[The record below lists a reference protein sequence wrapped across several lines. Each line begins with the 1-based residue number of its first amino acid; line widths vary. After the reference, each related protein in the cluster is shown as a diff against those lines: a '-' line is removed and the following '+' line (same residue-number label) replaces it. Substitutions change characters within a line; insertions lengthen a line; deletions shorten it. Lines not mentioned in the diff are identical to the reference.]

1 MPSLVP
7 VSSSSRTTLSLS
19 GATGNNSYNNQ
30 YGVYGNGYVQSLGHN
45 HRGIEDMKR
54 IEMSLKSGIDSE
66 IAWALSLLTHMS
78 IQPLIDL
85 EQSPFLGNELIKYFV
100 KPYQLIQEKK
110 FDLLTQDILTFSLD
124 SVLTLR
130 NLSQD
135 LPNQQWLSQIPS
147 FKKNL
152 IELIKFLTNWFY
164 QPGGN
169 QIPQFEKYNNQ
180 FAESLNYIVDLL
192 EPLTCYYIDN
202 SKNDTLFNI
211 LLNTLMITTDRN
223 LFINILKCISHL
235 LIIWDKGA
243 KAKAEEDG
251 NGDDEDED
259 LAQEEEGEEEVKLTN
274 NCIDS
279 ISDSQLETIINT
291 LLIADSEMNN
301 AVLDFLKMY
310 LFSEALHEKYSSS
323 IKDSQRHRLRKLL
336 QLNTSKA
343 TFNTLMK
350 QLPLLLVSDLPLN
363 EPIEEQ
369 PNPSLNLTK
378 RSQYSGVPTSA
389 PELTE
394 ELYKIIV
401 AFPEPIRAST
411 WLHCCYEATMTEQAE
426 VTQISIWKAYET
438 QFQEIWKPNTEG
450 TLNHNY
456 KPLLPAVEFIKNVT
470 KAFPYAEAK
479 VVALPQA
486 PGEENQAPKKKFII
500 KGIQPRQFPVSIDV
514 GNYDALKPMGEATV
528 TEGDESLSIGHMDV
542 KKFHHLL
549 TSGVDNILFAD
560 SANKIAKE
568 SLNLINESSHD
579 ILEYIILEVLEVAG
593 IESKESSIFRLYNKY
608 WIPELVYAN
617 PSLLEKGIIE
627 TTWLKYL
634 L

>member
-1 MPSLVP
+1 MPSLIP
-7 VSSSSRTTLSLS
+7 VSTSSRTTFPLSA
-19 GATGNNSYNNQ
+19 GTGNNLYNNQ
-30 YGVYGNGYVQSLGHN
+30 YGAHGHGYTQSLGHN

-66 IAWALSLLTHMS
+66 IAWALSSLTLMS
-78 IQPLIDL
+78 MQPLIDL
-85 EQSPFLGNELIKYFV
+85 EHSPFLGNELIKYFS

-110 FDLLTQDILTFSLD
+110 FDLFTQDVLTFSLD
-124 SVLTLR
+124 SVLALR

-135 LPNQQWLSQIPS
+135 LSNQQWLSQIPS

-152 IELIKFLTNWFY
+152 IESIKFLTNWFY

-169 QIPQFEKYNNQ
+169 QIPQLEKYNNQ

-202 SKNDTLFNI
+202 NKNDPLFNI
-211 LLNTLMITTDRN
+211 LLNTLIITTDRN

-235 LIIWDKGA
+235 LIIWDKSV
-243 KAKAEEDG
+243 KAKAGEEEEED
-251 NGDDEDED
+251 DDD
-259 LAQEEEGEEEVKLTN
+259 LAQEEEGEEDVKLTN
-274 NCIDS
+274 NCIDN
-279 ISDSQLETIINT
+279 ISESQLETIINT
-291 LLIADSEMNN
+291 LLIADNEMNN

-310 LFSEALHEKYSSS
+310 LFSEALHEKYPNS

-343 TFNTLMK
+343 TFSTLMK

-369 PNPSLNLTK
+369 PVPSLNLTK

-450 TLNHNY
+450 TFNHNY

-479 VVALPQA
+479 VVALPQM
-486 PGEENQAPKKKFII
+486 PGEENQAPKKKFVI

-514 GNYDALKPMGEATV
+514 GNYDALKPMGETTV
-528 TEGDESLSIGHMDV
+528 TEGDESLPIGHMDV
-542 KKFHHLL
+542 KKFHYSL

-560 SANKIAKE
+560 SASKITKE
-568 SLNLINESSHD
+568 SLNSINESSHD
-579 ILEYIILEVLEVAG
+579 LLDYIISEVLEVSG
-593 IESKESSIFRLYNKY
+593 IESKESSIFRLHNGY

-627 TTWLKYL
+627 TSWLKYL